1 MISMRLMRF
10 GAKNSPSYRIVVM
23 DSKKPRESK
32 AKDTIGYYN
41 PLKEPPEI
49 KIDLDKAKFW
59 IERGA
64 KTSQTVRSLLRKLS
78 QPSKLSNLQDSKS

>member
-10 GAKNSPSYRIVVM
+10 GANKRPAYRIVAM

-32 AKDTIGYYN
+32 AKDYLGFYN

-49 KIDLDKAKFW
+49 SIDLKKADFW
-59 IERGA
+59 IKRGA
-64 KTSQTVRSLLRKLS
+64 KASQTVRSLLRKVS
-78 QPSKLSNLQDSKS
+78 QPSKLSNLQNSKS

>member
-10 GAKNSPSYRIVVM
+10 GANKRPAYRIVVI

-32 AKDTIGYYN
+32 AKDCLGYYN
-41 PLKEPPEI
+41 PLKEPPEFH
-49 KIDLDKAKFW
+49 IDMEKANFW
-59 IERGA
+59 IKRGA
-64 KTSQTVRSLLRKLS
+64 KASQTVRSLLRKTT